1 MLTIKTKTWTPAR
14 FEELGRGGEA
24 VVYKMRDDI
33 AAKIFHLPSAIE
45 FADSPEMQ
53 DAARVR
59 IKEMQTKLLKF
70 PEVLTSDVA
79 APNGVLV
86 NGKDQI
92 FGYVMPFIDGISLD
106 RFGRTTSILTASLTL
121 KLLSGLH
128 DLVKG
133 LHAKGVVIGDL
144 NENNIIVSKRKPRL
158 IDADSVQFGPYK
170 CKSFMPRFVAPEII
184 TLGENGNPL
193 QPTFNMVA
201 PHSELTDWYSFMV
214 IAMRL
219 ITFTDPYGGLANGV
233 DLGERIAKRMTVFD
247 PKVMY
252 PRIAK
257 PLKCVPRPILEAF
270 FRMFHKGERFIP
282 DKEVFRSLCPNCK
295 N

>member
-1 MLTIKTKTWTPAR
+1 MLTIKTKAWTPAR

-33 AAKIFHLPSAIE
+33 AAKVFHLPNAVE
-45 FADSPEMQ
+45 YADNPQMQ
-53 DAARVR
+53 EAARVR
-59 IKEMQTKLLKF
+59 IKEMQTKLLQF
-70 PEVLTSDVA
+70 PEGLADVS

-86 NGKDQI
+86 NGKGQI
-92 FGYVMPFIDGISLD
+92 FGYVMPFIDGMSLD

-128 DLVKG
+128 DLVSG
-133 LHAKGVVIGDL
+133 LHKKGVVVGDL

-158 IDADSVQFGPYK
+158 IDADSVQFGEYE
-170 CKSFMPRFVAPEII
+170 CRSFMPRFVAPEII
-184 TLGENGNPL
+184 SLDGNGEET
-193 QPTFNMVA
+193 QPVFKMVA
-201 PHSELTDWYSFMV
+201 PHSPLTDWYSFTV

-219 ITFTDPYGGLANGV
+219 ITFTDPYGGIANGV

-257 PLKCVPRPILEAF
+257 PLKSVPRPILEMF

-282 DKEVFRSLCPNCK
+282 DKEVFRSLCPDYK